1 VAENMERTKNSIFQ
15 SFYSGGFECSTQ
27 RLRSGRRLDMIAA
40 TGHDKHARADYARLR
55 AVGMRT
61 ARDGLRWHLIEQI
74 PGQYDFSSVLPL
86 VRAARESGVQVIWDV
101 CHYGWPDDLDVFEPE
116 FVSRLAGLAR
126 AFTGL
131 LANETDEVPF
141 ISPINEIS
149 FFSWAGGDEGVFYPY
164 ARGRG
169 DELKMQLVRAAIACI
184 EAVWDVD
191 PRARIVHID
200 PVVNVVARPER
211 PWDEA
216 RADGY
221 RLAQYSAW
229 DMICGLDCPHLGGDQ
244 RYLDIIGLN
253 YYLHNQWF
261 YPDRQ
266 MIPFSHPLYRPL
278 RELLR
283 EVSERYG
290 CPMFIAETGIEDDL
304 RPAWLRYI
312 GREVRAGLSAGVP
325 IEGVCLYPIVNHPG
339 WEDERHCYNGLWD
352 YADETGEREICQPL
366 SMELRRQM
374 RLLERFRQTDD
385 IETEGS
391 RQKAGD
397 GRQMAG
403 LVK

>member
-1 VAENMERTKNSIFQ
+1 MERTKNSIFQ
-15 SFYSGGFECSTQ
+15 SFYIGGFECSTQ

-55 AVGMRT
+55 EVGMRT

-74 PGQYDFSSVLPL
+74 PGRYDFSSVLPL

-101 CHYGWPDDLDVFEPE
+101 CHYGWPNDLDVFEPE

-149 FFSWAGGDEGVFYPY
+149 FFSWVCGDEGIFYPY

-261 YPDRQ
+261 YPDRE

-312 GREVRAGLSAGVP
+312 GREVRAALSAGVP

-385 IETEGS
+385 IETEVR

>member
-1 VAENMERTKNSIFQ
+1 MERTKNSIFQ

-55 AVGMRT
+55 EVGMRT

-261 YPDRQ
+261 YPDRE